1 MAIYDYKRA
10 MTLGFPRSVTGMLD
24 HPLAKKNS
32 DPKMYKKSARMGLNI
47 GKALAS
53 CFICLLRVW
62 AQWVNII
69 ISSLASRVH
78 QLAHV
83 SLPDPC

>member
-10 MTLGFPRSVTGMLD
+10 RTLGLPRSVTGMLD
-24 HPLAKKNS
+24 HPLAKKSRPQNIQEVS
-32 DPKMYKKSARMGLNI
+32 KDGAERWQGL
-47 GKALAS
+47 G
-53 CFICLLRVW
+53 FICLLRVW
-62 AQWVNII
+62 SQWVNII
-69 ISSLASRVH
+69 ISSLASHVH